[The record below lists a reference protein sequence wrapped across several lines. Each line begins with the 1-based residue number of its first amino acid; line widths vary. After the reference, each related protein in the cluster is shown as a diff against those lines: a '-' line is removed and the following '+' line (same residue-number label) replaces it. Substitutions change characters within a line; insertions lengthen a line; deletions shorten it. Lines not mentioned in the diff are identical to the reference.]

1 MIDLMRIDS
10 QVLSTDPYRWAFIG
24 DLFPP
29 SDAAALVEAY
39 PEDSFK
45 TLVGSDREK
54 GWEYE
59 VRSLIHMGAAVPSDA
74 KNLSR
79 EWQQLADDLLSQGY
93 REAVGRL
100 TEHDLSASPIE
111 VNVFHYGPGAW
122 MGPHRDLED
131 KIVTHIL
138 YFNEDWDANA
148 GGCLTILGSSDMSD
162 VLAEIPP
169 VIGNSAVLVRS
180 EKSWHAVSRVVEGS
194 STSRRSVTVTFYK
207 RGAVSTMWPPG
218 EAAPLHRYAPAAV
231 SHG

>member
-1 MIDLMRIDS
+1 MIDLTRIDS

-45 TLVGSDREK
+45 TLVGSDGEK

-111 VNVFHYGPGAW
+111 VNVFHYGRVHGWA
-122 MGPHRDLED
+122 R
-131 KIVTHIL
+131 IAISRTRSS
-138 YFNEDWDANA
+138 
-148 GGCLTILGSSDMSD
+148 LTSCTSTRIGMRT
-162 VLAEIPP
+162 P
-169 VIGNSAVLVRS
+169 VAV
-180 EKSWHAVSRVVEGS
+180 
-194 STSRRSVTVTFYK
+194 
-207 RGAVSTMWPPG
+207 
-218 EAAPLHRYAPAAV
+218 
-231 SHG
+231 